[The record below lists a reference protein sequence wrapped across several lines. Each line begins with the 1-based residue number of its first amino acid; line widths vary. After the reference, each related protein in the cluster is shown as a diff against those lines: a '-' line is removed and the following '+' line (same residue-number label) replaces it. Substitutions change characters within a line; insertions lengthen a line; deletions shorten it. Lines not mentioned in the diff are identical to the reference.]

1 MKNKIISIFL
11 SLAIVISVFSVIDF
25 SSIIAEAAD
34 IKNCG
39 DYEYVELTSKTAA
52 ITSYLGNDR
61 NVVIPSEIAGLSVV
75 EIYDYCF
82 NGESV
87 KTVYS
92 TNGFTK
98 PDELKKHPNKFY
110 NNRIKTVTIPSTVKT
125 IGTRAF
131 GEMKNLQNVVFSEGI
146 VTIKAFAFANC
157 NNLQQINLPDSL
169 VDFNLNSFEGT
180 SVTEIVLGNN
190 VKRPVLSEYQGS
202 NVRRLI
208 CNADKLALDKLSM
221 KVDSSLEEIVC
232 NGSFLGGNL
241 KGSPI
246 KRVICNS
253 DVPYSTVLVMAASDY
268 VFCSDTES
276 ENVIFSV
283 SESDMK
289 KMYISADFEYYLN
302 EKSEA
307 VISRYIG
314 KEKNV
319 TVPKTLDNHTVTTI
333 APLGFSSLSF
343 IDVSAEGYRYKEGEK
358 WYIVTNNLLSVTLPD
373 TIKTIGDYAFAYN
386 GSLEKVNIP
395 SGVSEIPQECF
406 FGCKKMVN
414 MYLPDSVREIGSS
427 AFEGCEVLE
436 SVEMRGVVNVGDKAF
451 YQCNKLVDVIFSD
464 SLKSIGSSA
473 LQYCKL
479 TETLDLSSVE
489 QLGKNVFSQN
499 STIKKVILN
508 DNLQVLESGVFYY
521 CRNLEEINFPSEL
534 VSIGSYCFEN
544 SGIRNVVLG
553 GKVKEIGEKA
563 FESCRS
569 LAGTIDL
576 STVEKIGE
584 GAFSWSTGIQK
595 VILCDNLKTLEKD
608 TFKVCAGLKEINFP
622 SALTQIKKSCFG
634 SSGIRTA
641 TFGENLREIG
651 IDAFGGCTR
660 LSVVE
665 FSEGL
670 EIIGSDAFLGCKLL
684 TVIELPESIMKIGN
698 FAFEGTGVKI
708 LTIPKNLS
716 VIGYAAFQDCKSL
729 ETLYFNAINCT
740 VDKYMNNSTDLNL
753 DNLKNSAPFYGC
765 NIKNIYLGAG
775 ITSIGGTSD
784 TYGTFEN
791 CESLEEI
798 MIPDTVSK
806 IGKASF
812 KNCYS
817 LELAVI
823 SDSVTS
829 VADDAFEGC
838 DNLTILCFEDSYI
851 YEYAQNNGIAVST
864 FLVSPI
870 PNQTYTGKKITP
882 EVTVTFSGDTL
893 HKYIDFGVTFANN
906 INVGEADVTVK
917 GKGDYKNFSNKTR
930 FTIVTKDISSATI
943 SAIADQAWTGD
954 AVIPELIVTDSSV
967 ILKEGVDYT
976 TSFSDNKK
984 EGTATVVVT
993 GKGNYSGGLSAKF
1006 NIVKMTDTENF
1017 FSRLGSSIKAFFIRI
1032 GAFFANIFG
1041 K

>member
-34 IKNCG
+34 MKKWS
-39 DYEYVELTSKTAA
+39 DYEYVELSSKTAA
-52 ITSYLGNDR
+52 ITSYSGNDR

-221 KVDSSLEEIVC
+221 KADSSLEEIVC

-253 DVPYSTVLVMAASDY
+253 NVPYSTVLVMAASDY

-276 ENVIFSV
+276 ENVVFSS

-289 KMYISADFEYYLN
+289 KIYTSDDFEYYLN

-307 VISRYIG
+307 VVSRYIG
-314 KEKNV
+314 KERNV
-319 TVPKTLDNHTVTTI
+319 TVPETLDNHTVTTI

-395 SGVSEIPQECF
+395 SEVSKIPQECF
-406 FGCKKMVN
+406 FGCKKMIN
-414 MYLPDSVREIGSS
+414 MNLPDSVREIGSS

-451 YQCNKLVDVIFSD
+451 YQCNKLVDVIFSY

-473 LQYCKL
+473 FQYCTL

-489 QLGKNVFSQN
+489 KLGGNVFSHN

-508 DNLQVLESGVFYY
+508 DNLQVLESGVFSY

-534 VSIGSYCFEN
+534 VSIGNYCFERT
-544 SGIRNVVLG
+544 GIKSAVFG
-553 GKVKEIGEKA
+553 GKLKEIGKKA
-563 FESCRS
+563 FESCWS

-576 STVEKIGE
+576 STVETIGE
-584 GAFSWSTGIQK
+584 DAFGWCTDIKK
-595 VILCDNLKTLEKD
+595 VILCDELKILEKE
-608 TFKVCAGLKEINFP
+608 TFEMCVGIREINMP
-622 SALTQIKKSCFG
+622 PELVEIKDHCF
-634 SSGIRTA
+634 SEVRMSMA
-641 TFGENLREIG
+641 TFGTKLKKIG
-651 IDAFGGCTR
+651 ASAFLGCTE
-660 LSVVE
+660 LSEVN

-670 EIIGSDAFLGCKLL
+670 THIETDAFYGCKKLSK
-684 TVIELPESIMKIGN
+684 IELPESIEKIGN
-698 FAFEGTGVKI
+698 FAFASTAVQV
-708 LTIPKNLS
+708 LVIPENLS
-716 VIGYAAFQDCKSL
+716 VIGYGAFQKCKNL
-729 ETLYFNAINCT
+729 ETLYFNAMNCT
-740 VDKYMNNSTDLNL
+740 VDKYGHIETNLNYG
-753 DNLKNSAPFYGC
+753 NLEKSSPFYDC
-765 NIKNIYLGAG
+765 NIKNVYLGEG
-775 ITSIGGTSD
+775 ITSIGGNSD
-784 TYGTFEN
+784 TYGAFES

-798 MIPDTVSK
+798 MIPDTVSE

-817 LELAVI
+817 LELAII
-823 SDSVTS
+823 SDSVKT

-838 DNLTILCFEDSYI
+838 ENLTILCFEDSYI

-864 FLVSPI
+864 FLVAPI

-943 SAIADQAWTGD
+943 SAIADQAWTGN

-984 EGTATVVVT
+984 EGTAKAVIT
-993 GKGNYSGGLSAKF
+993 GKGNYSGSLSAKF

-1017 FSRLGSSIKAFFIRI
+1017 FSRIASSIKAFFVRV
-1032 GAFFANIFG
+1032 GAFFKEIFT
-1041 K
+1041 

>member
-1 MKNKIISIFL
+1 MKKRIVSILL
-11 SLAIVISVFSVIDF
+11 SLTIVISVFSVLDIGIF
-25 SSIIAEAAD
+25 TAEAVD
-34 IKNCG
+34 IKKSG
-39 DYEYVELTSKTAA
+39 DYEYVKLSSKTAA
-52 ITSYLGNDR
+52 ITSYSGNDR
-61 NVVIPSEIAGLSVV
+61 NVIIPSEIAGLSVV

-82 NGESV
+82 NGELV

-98 PDELKKHPNKFY
+98 PAELKSHPNKFY

-125 IGTRAF
+125 IGTHTF

-146 VTIKAFAFANC
+146 ITIKDFAFANC
-157 NNLQQINLPDSL
+157 NNLQQIKLPDSL

-180 SVTEIVLGNN
+180 SITEIALGNN
-190 VKRPVLSEYQGS
+190 VTRPVLSEYQGS
-202 NVRRLI
+202 KVRRI
-208 CNADKLALDKLSM
+208 VCNAENVALDKLTM
-221 KVDSSLEEIVC
+221 RVDSSLEEIVC

-241 KGSPI
+241 KESPI

-276 ENVIFSV
+276 ENVVFSS

-289 KMYISADFEYYLN
+289 RKYISGDFEYYLN
-302 EKSEA
+302 KKSEA

-319 TVPKTLDNHTVTTI
+319 TVPETLDNHTVTTI

-395 SGVSEIPQECF
+395 LGVTEIPQECF
-406 FGCKKMVN
+406 FGCKKMIN
-414 MYLPDSVREIGSS
+414 MNLPDSVREIGSS

-473 LQYCKL
+473 FQYCTL

-489 QLGKNVFSQN
+489 KLGGNVFSHN

-508 DNLQVLESGVFYY
+508 DNLQVLESGVFSY

-534 VSIGSYCFEN
+534 VSIGNYCFERT
-544 SGIRNVVLG
+544 GIKSAVFG
-553 GKVKEIGEKA
+553 GKLKEIGKKA
-563 FESCRS
+563 FESCWS

-576 STVEKIGE
+576 STVETIGE
-584 GAFSWSTGIQK
+584 DAFGWCTDIKK
-595 VILCDNLKTLEKD
+595 VILCDELKILEKE
-608 TFKVCAGLKEINFP
+608 TFEMCVGIREINMP
-622 SALTQIKKSCFG
+622 SELVEIKDHCF
-634 SSGIRTA
+634 SEVRMSTA
-641 TFGENLREIG
+641 TFGTKLKKIG
-651 IDAFGGCTR
+651 AFAFLGCTE
-660 LSVVE
+660 LSEVI

-670 EIIGSDAFLGCKLL
+670 THIETDAFYGCKKLSK
-684 TVIELPESIMKIGN
+684 IELPESIEKIGN
-698 FAFEGTGVKI
+698 FAFASTAVQV
-708 LTIPKNLS
+708 LVIPENLS
-716 VIGYAAFQDCKSL
+716 VIGYGAFQKCKNL
-729 ETLYFNAINCT
+729 ETLYFNAMNCT
-740 VDKYMNNSTDLNL
+740 VDKYGHIETNLNYG
-753 DNLKNSAPFYGC
+753 NLEKSSPFYDC
-765 NIKNIYLGAG
+765 NIKNVYLGEG
-775 ITSIGGTSD
+775 ITSIGGNSD
-784 TYGTFEN
+784 TYGAFES

-798 MIPDTVSK
+798 MIPDTVSE

-817 LELAVI
+817 LELAII

-838 DNLTILCFEDSYI
+838 ENLTIVCFEDSYI
-851 YEYAQNNGIAVST
+851 YDYALNNGIAVST

-870 PNQTYTGKKITP
+870 PNQIYTGKKITP
-882 EVTVTFSGDTL
+882 PVTVTFSGETL
-893 HKYIDFGVTFANN
+893 HKYIDFGVTYENN
-906 INVGEADVTVK
+906 INVGNADVIVK
-917 GKGDYKNFSNKTR
+917 GKGDYKVFSNKTK
-930 FTIVTKDISSATI
+930 FSIVTKNIASTTI
-943 SAIADQAWTGD
+943 APIADQAYTGKEVTPD
-954 AVIPELIVTDSSV
+954 VIISDSSGF
-967 ILKEGVDYT
+967 LCKDKDYT
-976 TSFSDNKK
+976 VSYSKNKK
-984 EGTATVVVT
+984 EGTATVTIT
-993 GKGNYSGGLSAKF
+993 GIGNYSGNTSVEF
-1006 NIVKMTDTENF
+1006 EIVKMNDTENF
-1017 FSRLGSSIKAFFIRI
+1017 FSRIASSIKAFFVRI
-1032 GAFFANIFG
+1032 GAFFKGIFT
-1041 K
+1041 